1 MLVGNECWLYLLGLL
16 VFAVF
21 IIICV
26 VCVKLERLTL
36 LTKGRLLLLM
46 CVLIGAI
53 IYNFF
58 YLFLFFTTL
67 STRLLHPETP
77 LTLKTCLILTKQFN
91 AVVPSS
97 DAKHNVPNML
107 VVGDAP

>member
-58 YLFLFFTTL
+58 LFVFIFYNTL
-67 STRLLHPETP
+67 YET
-77 LTLKTCLILTKQFN
+77 I
-91 AVVPSS
+91 AS
-97 DAKHNVPNML
+97 
-107 VVGDAP
+107 